1 MDNRELFIER
11 GGMISPNGDITP
23 FESKTQVHDQLA
35 KKIVEE
41 KDMMQE
47 FEGSIYYSETNPN
60 YKDFLVLEKR
70 LCNCR
75 NIRIY

>member
-11 GGMISPNGDITP
+11 GGMISPYGDIIP

-35 KKIVEE
+35 RKRIIDEG
-41 KDMMQE
+41 MMQE
-47 FEGSIYYSETNPN
+47 FEKSIYYSETTPN
-60 YKDFLVLEKR
+60 YKDFLILEKR

-75 NIRIY
+75 NIRIH